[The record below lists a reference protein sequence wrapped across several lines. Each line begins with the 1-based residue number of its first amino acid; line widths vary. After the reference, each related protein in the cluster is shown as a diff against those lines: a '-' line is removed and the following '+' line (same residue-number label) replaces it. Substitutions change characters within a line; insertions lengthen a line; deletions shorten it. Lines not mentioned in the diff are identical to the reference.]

1 VQTLRYLL
9 RKEFL
14 QIFRDRFMVMQLLLM
29 PIIQLLLLGNAAT
42 FEVKTARMYVVDR
55 DHSETSRGLVD
66 RLQASRRFIVVGSS
80 PSVDVGNQWI
90 LERKTDMIV
99 SIPADF
105 ERDIVRTRNSQVQLI
120 LNAEDGAAAG
130 VTQSYAAQIV
140 AAYANA
146 LGAELRPINMR
157 PISPPAL
164 QDLGGALSSASTQAV
179 QASVS
184 PISAQPIEVR
194 ARGWYNPDLNY
205 RDYMVP
211 GILVQL
217 VTVVG
222 TLMAAMN
229 IVREKELGT
238 LDQLSV
244 TPLSQS
250 AFMAAKLIPFWIIAL
265 IELTLGLLVARF
277 VFHIPMLGSIT
288 LVFAAAAIYLFAALG
303 IGLFISTLVDT
314 QQQAMFVTFFI
325 IMVYLLMSGLF
336 TPIRSMPDWA
346 QWMSQL
352 NPVKHFIEIMRAVL
366 LKGATARDVARPI
379 GILALFG
386 GVVLTLAVRQYG
398 RRVR

>member
-1 VQTLRYLL
+1 MQSLRYLL
-9 RKEFL
+9 AKEFL
-14 QIFRDRFMVMQLLLM
+14 QILRDRFMVAQLMLI
-29 PIIQLLLLGNAAT
+29 PIVQLLLLGNAAT

-55 DHSETSRGLVD
+55 DHSETSRGLID
-66 RLQASRRFIVVGSS
+66 RLQASRRFMVVGSS
-80 PSVDVGNQWI
+80 PSTDVGNQWM
-90 LERKTDMIV
+90 LERRTDMILG
-99 SIPADF
+99 IPADF
-105 ERDIVRTRNSQVQLI
+105 ERDIVRTRSADVQLV

-130 VTQSYAAQIV
+130 VTQSYAAQIIG
-140 AAYANA
+140 AYANE
-146 LGAELRPINMR
+146 LGAQVRPV
-157 PISPPAL
+157 
-164 QDLGGALSSASTQAV
+164 T
-179 QASVS
+179 
-184 PISAQPIEVR
+184 AQPIEVR

-222 TLMAAMN
+222 TLMTAMN

-238 LDQLSV
+238 LEQLNV
-244 TPLSQS
+244 TPL
-250 AFMAAKLIPFWIIAL
+250 ARGTFMAAKLIPFWIIAL

-277 VFHIPMLGSIT
+277 VFHIPMLGSIP
-288 LVFAAAAIYLFAALG
+288 LVFGAAAVYLFAALG
-303 IGLFISTLVDT
+303 IGLFISTLVET

-346 QWMSQL
+346 QWMAQL

-366 LKGATARDVARPI
+366 LKGATARDVAQPI

-386 GVVLTLAVRQYG
+386 AVFLTLAVRQYG
-398 RRVR
+398 RRVG

>member
-1 VQTLRYLL
+1 LL

-14 QIFRDRFMVMQLLLM
+14 QVFRDRLMVMQLMLM

-42 FEVKTARMYVVDR
+42 FEVKTSRLYVVDR
-55 DHSETSRGLVD
+55 DHSETSRGLID
-66 RLQASRRFIVVGSS
+66 RLQASRRFSVVGAS
-80 PSVDVGNQWI
+80 PSMELANQWM
-90 LERKTDMIV
+90 LERKTDVILGL
-99 SIPADF
+99 PADF
-105 ERDIVRTRNSQVQLI
+105 ERDIVRTRTGQAQLV

-130 VTQSYAAQIV
+130 VTQSYAAQII
-140 AAYANA
+140 AAYANE
-146 LGAELRPINMR
+146 LGAQVTPSM
-157 PISPPAL
+157 A
-164 QDLGGALSSASTQAV
+164 GTASNRQRATMQ
-179 QASVS
+179 
-184 PISAQPIEVR
+184 PQPIEVR
-194 ARGWYNPDLNY
+194 ARGWYNPGLDY

-250 AFMAAKLIPFWIIAL
+250 VFMAAKLIPFWIIAL
-265 IELTLGLLVARF
+265 IELSLGLLVAKF
-277 VFHIPMLGSIT
+277 VFHIPMLGSIL
-288 LVFAAAAIYLFAALG
+288 LVFGAAAIYLIAALG

-336 TPIRSMPDWA
+336 TPVRSMPVWA
-346 QWMSQL
+346 QWMAQL
-352 NPVKHFIEIMRAVL
+352 NPVKHFIEIMRDVL
-366 LKGATARDVARPI
+366 LKGATARDVAQPI
-379 GILALFG
+379 GTLAVF
-386 GVVLTLAVRQYG
+386 GVVALTLAVREYG
-398 RRVR
+398 RRNG